1 MKKRITSLVFD
12 FGNVIT
18 LPQDRKAVAAMAAA
32 LGGAEPAA
40 LAAAYAAGRDAYD
53 RGDTG
58 PAEYW
63 RGVGERLGVR
73 VDDALLA
80 ELKRLDVASW
90 FNMNE
95 AMLDFIR
102 ARRGEVRRLALL
114 SNINEEGVR
123 QLTTNAPWLASF
135 DVAILSCEHRLLK
148 PEPAIFELCL
158 ERLGEAAGDCL
169 FIDDLAVNVAGA
181 RAVGMVGHV
190 FTGLPGLEAE
200 LAGGYALAR

>member
-18 LPQDRKAVAAMAAA
+18 LPQDASAVAAMAAA
-32 LGGAEPAA
+32 LGGAERGA

-53 RGDTG
+53 RGDAG

-63 RGVGERLGVR
+63 SGVGERLGVR
-73 VDDALLA
+73 VDPPLLE

-95 AMLDFIR
+95 AMLAFIR
-102 ARRGEVRRLALL
+102 ARRGEVHRLALL

-123 QLTTNAPWLASF
+123 QLKVNAPWLADF
-135 DVAILSCEHRLLK
+135 DAAILSCEHRLLK

-158 ERLGEAAGDCL
+158 ERLGEAAEDCL
-169 FIDDLAVNVAGA
+169 FIDDLEVNVAGA
-181 RAVGMVGHV
+181 RAVGMRGHV

-200 LAGGYALAR
+200 LTAGYELAR